1 MKKKLNKK
9 QMENV
14 TGGTGIY
21 SPTGDRPLI
30 VAGGQHQRYSH
41 PGANVKKGDELIVK
55 AKAKEK

>member
-41 PGANVKKGDELIVK
+41 PGANVKKGENLIIETI
-55 AKAKEK
+55 AKKK